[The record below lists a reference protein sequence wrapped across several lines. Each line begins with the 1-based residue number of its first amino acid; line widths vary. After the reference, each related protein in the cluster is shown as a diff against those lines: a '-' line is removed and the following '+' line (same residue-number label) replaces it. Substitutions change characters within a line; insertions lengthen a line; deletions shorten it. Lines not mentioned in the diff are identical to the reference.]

1 MLLKDMLERLDY
13 IVLNGSVDI
22 EVNNLV
28 MDSRKAEQGDVFVC
42 ITGAVRDS
50 HEFASDVIEKG
61 VSALVVEK
69 DIKCLENIMLKNITL
84 IKVKSTRY
92 ALACMSAAYFGYP
105 AEKLKTIGITGT
117 KGKTTAAYMIHSVLE
132 SVGIKTGL
140 IGTIETVIEDIK
152 IPSENTTP
160 ESFLVQKYF
169 AQMVEKGCE
178 AVVMEV
184 SSQGLMLDR
193 VAGFMFDYGIFTN
206 LSPDHIAPG
215 EHKDFEDYLSCKA
228 KLFKNC
234 RHGTFNIDDEYADRM
249 IEGCVCDVETY
260 GVGTENHADMQA
272 KHIHLFTK
280 PGLLGVS
287 YDLSGKLEMQVEI
300 HVPGEFSVYN
310 SLAAIAVCRHFTEDK
325 KKIEKALLDIKV
337 KGRVEL
343 LSVSP
348 KFTLMIDY
356 AHNAMSL
363 ESLLTNLRKYKPHRI
378 VTLFG
383 CGGNRDKHRRYE
395 MGEVSSRLSD
405 LSVITSDNPRNEQ
418 PMAIIED
425 ILTGVKR
432 ANGAYVTI
440 PDRKQAIKYAI
451 EHGEDGDIIVLAGK
465 GHEDYQIIKG
475 VKYHMDERELVEE
488 VKTELGL
495 V

>member
-234 RHGTFNIDDEYADRM
+234 RHGIFNIDDEYADRM